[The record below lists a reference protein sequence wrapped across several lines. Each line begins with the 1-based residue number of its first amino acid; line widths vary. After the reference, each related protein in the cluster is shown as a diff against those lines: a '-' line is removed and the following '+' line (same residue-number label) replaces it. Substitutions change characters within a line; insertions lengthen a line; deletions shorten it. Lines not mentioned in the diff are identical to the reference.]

1 MPMLAEVISRRR
13 RSPDPARRT
22 AALRVRFTDAER
34 DLIRAAAAAAG
45 VTAATWIG
53 ELVTAT
59 LRGEL
64 DEPTA
69 ELRELLTARAAVVE
83 LAGRMPGGELV
94 ALPEAVAACRRIDE
108 AAAAVMDGLRR
119 PR

>member
-1 MPMLAEVISRRR
+1 M
-13 RSPDPARRT
+13 
-22 AALRVRFTDAER
+22 RVRFTAAER

-59 LRGEL
+59 LRGDTPEA
-64 DEPTA
+64 TG

-83 LAGRMPGGELV
+83 LAGRTTGGELV
-94 ALPEAVAACRRIDE
+94 SLAEAVSACRRIDK
-108 AAAAVMDGLRR
+108 AAAALMDGLRR

>member
-1 MPMLAEVISRRR
+1 MQHPRRR
-13 RSPDPARRT
+13 RRPDPARRT
-22 AALRVRFTDAER
+22 AAVRVRFTTAER
-34 DLIRAAAAAAG
+34 DLIKAAATAAG

-59 LRGEL
+59 LNG
-64 DEPTA
+64 DAPTA
-69 ELRELLTARAAVVE
+69 SSELRELLIARAAVVE
-83 LAGRMPGGELV
+83 LAGRAPGGELV

-108 AAAAVMDGLRR
+108 AAAVLMEGMRR